1 MNGERRPPAALPA
14 GSRAPDFCLPSA
26 TGETACLRDF
36 LARGPVLVW
45 FYRGHW

>member
-1 MNGERRPPAALPA
+1 VRDKGARPALPP
-14 GSRAPDFCLPSA
+14 GGTAPDFCLPTA

-36 LARGPVLVW
+36 LAGGPVLVW